1 MFGALITFF
10 VLFGLIKVFE
20 RNRDDLDSF
29 QVAMV
34 AIVPILVVVIVGVTL
49 GLLYPQPILMMVLP
63 PLALIGVTF
72 FLLYKNFEIPLSRSI
87 VYTVVVVLVNE
98 ALSLVLSPVW

>member
-1 MFGALITFF
+1 MLGALITFF

-20 RNRDDLDSF
+20 RSRDDLDSL
-29 QVAMV
+29 QVGMV
-34 AIVPILVVVIVGVTL
+34 AVVPILVVVIVRVVL

-72 FLLYKNFEIPLSRSI
+72 ILLYKNLEIPLGRSI
-87 VYTVVVVLVNE
+87 GYTVAVVLVNE
-98 ALSLVLSPVW
+98 VLALVFAPRL